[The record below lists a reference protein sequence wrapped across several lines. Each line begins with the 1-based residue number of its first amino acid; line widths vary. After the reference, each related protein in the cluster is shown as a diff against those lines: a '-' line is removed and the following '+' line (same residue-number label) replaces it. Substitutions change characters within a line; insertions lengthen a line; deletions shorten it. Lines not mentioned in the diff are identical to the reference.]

1 MSTGI
6 HQLGP
11 GDRFSPTPLAR
22 SLPARLLAA
31 PRADYVVAHRT
42 LPPRSSVCPTP
53 WPGRILFGSLLFV
66 LLLVPPS
73 GPAHLAVVSIPFR
86 SVQSLILVEGKA
98 DGDSLT
104 FLLDTG
110 SIGTIVSTR
119 VYRSHYPLNRMH
131 RALGGPG
138 VTGDSISV
146 RMDLQ
151 LGEHRWHGRRIAVMN
166 LDELSNIIGI
176 KHIDG
181 LLGQDVLR
189 DFRSVRIDYRT
200 HMIEFQE

>member
-1 MSTGI
+1 M
-6 HQLGP
+6 
-11 GDRFSPTPLAR
+11 
-22 SLPARLLAA
+22 
-31 PRADYVVAHRT
+31 
-42 LPPRSSVCPTP
+42 PPRSCWSPTP
-53 WPGRILFGSLLFV
+53 WPGRILFGSLLIF

-73 GPAHLAVVSIPFR
+73 GPAHPAVVRIPFR
-86 SVQSLILVEGKA
+86 GAQSLILVEGKA
-98 DGDSLT
+98 DGSSLT

-119 VYRSHYPLNRMH
+119 VYRSHYPLNRIH

-151 LGEHRWHGRRIAVMN
+151 LGEHRWHGHRVSVMN
-166 LDELSNIIGI
+166 LDELSNILGI

-189 DFRSVRIDYRT
+189 EFRSVRIDYRT